1 MYFNHDNYNYMCVV
15 LGETGA
21 GKSTFINS
29 ITNKRECKISNK
41 VLACTKYFNL
51 VKTKNSNLTYYFID
65 TPGWNCECGD
75 ENIIKQL
82 KNYISYYGR
91 LRCIIIVM
99 KFHDIRLTNS
109 TVKNLK
115 LLIKYFPYKKFWEH
129 VMIVRIYANNSYKKF
144 QREKAKIKGSFI
156 NAINNYGND
165 LKDFQNFMIR
175 NLIEFPRDIDEF
187 YVDNDEED
195 PNNYYNNMNEFDKIF
210 NKIKNT
216 YPF

>member
-1 MYFNHDNYNYMCVV
+1 
-15 LGETGA
+15 
-21 GKSTFINS
+21 
-29 ITNKRECKISNK
+29 
-41 VLACTKYFNL
+41 
-51 VKTKNSNLTYYFID
+51 
-65 TPGWNCECGD
+65 
-75 ENIIKQL
+75 
-82 KNYISYYGR
+82 
-91 LRCIIIVM
+91 
-99 KFHDIRLTNS
+99 
-109 TVKNLK
+109 
-115 LLIKYFPYKKFWEH
+115 
-129 VMIVRIYANNSYKKF
+129 MIVRTYADNSYKKF

-175 NLIEFPRDIDEF
+175 NLIEFPKDIDEF